1 MQIDLKNSIEIIL
14 GIASIIAIIYKVNK
28 TEFNIKQ
35 EIAKTNARLEL
46 VVKESSLR
54 KEMLDYLIHKMDE
67 KIDHKFNQLQSYQR
81 EIQNFLSKN
90 HNFIIRNND

>member
-1 MQIDLKNSIEIIL
+1 MQIDLKNSIEITL
-14 GIASIIAIIYKVNK
+14 GIAAIVAIIYKVNK

-35 EIAKTNARLEL
+35 EIAKANARLDIIS
-46 VVKESSLR
+46 KEYSLR
-54 KEMLDYLIHKMDE
+54 KEMVDYLIHRLDE
-67 KIDHKFNQLQSYQR
+67 KIDHKFNQLQSSQR